1 MKTLDLRS
9 LSADELHAWALQQ
22 DATDPL
28 RKFRSQFLIPER
40 NGTPLTY
47 FCGNSLGLQ
56 PKTARTAVERELT
69 TWQQH
74 GVEGWFKGEKPW
86 LGYHRYCQQALGQ
99 VVGALTEEVCPMNH
113 LTVNLHL
120 MLVSF
125 YQPTPQRYKILTI
138 AGDFPSDQ
146 YALETH
152 LKFRGYDP
160 ADALIEVAPRSGE
173 YTIRLEDLLEA
184 IETHA
189 NELALVC
196 MSGLNYYTGQVFD
209 MKTITDK
216 AHSFGINV
224 GFDLAHATG
233 NIPMQLHD
241 WGVDFAVWCSYK
253 YLNSGPGGVSG
264 VFVHQKHHSSNLVR
278 LAGWWGYKENRRF
291 EMTKGFVPMEGAA
304 GWQLSTPNIMALAVH
319 RASLA
324 IFEEATMS
332 LIRQKSE
339 ALTGLL
345 AEIIRRLKESGAKIE
360 VMTPTEPSQ
369 RGSQISLLVEG
380 KGKVAFDYLV
390 ENGVIGDWRE
400 PNCIR
405 LTPAPLYNT
414 FEEVWRTGEIL
425 QAVI

>member
-22 DATDPL
+22 DAADPL

-56 PKTARTAVERELT
+56 PKTARTAVEQELT

-74 GVEGWFKGEKPW
+74 GVEGWFEGEKPW
-86 LGYHRYCQQALGQ
+86 LSYHRYCQQTLGQ
-99 VVGALTEEVCPMNH
+99 VVGALTEEVCPMNQ

-173 YTIRLEDLLEA
+173 YTIRLEDLLHA

-189 NELALVC
+189 NDLALVC

-209 MKTITDK
+209 MKTITEK
-216 AHSFGINV
+216 AHSLGIHV
-224 GFDLAHATG
+224 GFDLAHAAG
-233 NIPMQLHD
+233 NIPVQLHD

-278 LAGWWGYKENRRF
+278 LAGWWGYEENRRF
-291 EMTKGFVPMEGAA
+291 EMTKGFIPMEGAA

-324 IFEEATMS
+324 IFEEATMA

-345 AEIIRRLKESGAKIE
+345 AEIIRRLNESGAKIE

-369 RGSQISLLVEG
+369 RGSQLSLLVEE
-380 KGKVAFDYLV
+380 KGKVVFDYLV

-425 QAVI
+425 RAVI

>member
-1 MKTLDLRS
+1 METLDLHS
-9 LSADELHAWALQQ
+9 LSSDELHAWALQQ
-22 DATDPL
+22 DAIDPL
-28 RKFRSQFLIPER
+28 RKFRSQFFIPEQ
-40 NGTPLTY
+40 NSTPLTY

-56 PKTARTAVERELT
+56 PKAARTAVEQELT

-74 GVEGWFKGEKPW
+74 GVEGWFEGEKPW
-86 LGYHRYCQQALGQ
+86 LSYHRYCQQALGQ
-99 VVGALTEEVCPMNH
+99 VVGALAEEVCPMNH

-152 LKFRGYDP
+152 LKFRGYNP
-160 ADALIEVAPRSGE
+160 ADALIEVAPREGE

-184 IETHA
+184 IEIHA

-209 MKTITDK
+209 MQTITAK
-216 AHSFGINV
+216 AHSLGINV
-224 GFDLAHATG
+224 GFDLAHAAG

-278 LAGWWGYKENRRF
+278 LAGWWGYEENRRF
-291 EMTKGFVPMEGAA
+291 EMTKGFVPMAGAA

-324 IFEEATMS
+324 IFEEATMP

-345 AEIIRRLKESGAKIE
+345 AEIIRRLNESGSKIE
-360 VMTPTEPSQ
+360 VMTPTDPSQ
-369 RGSQISLLVEG
+369 RGSQLSLLIEG
-380 KGKVAFDYLV
+380 KGKAMFDYLV

-425 QAVI
+425 RAVI

>member
-1 MKTLDLRS
+1 METLDLRS
-9 LSADELHAWALQQ
+9 LSSDELHAWALQQ
-22 DATDPL
+22 DAADPL

-40 NGTPLTY
+40 NGAPLTY

-56 PKTARTAVERELT
+56 PKAARTAVEQELT

-74 GVEGWFKGEKPW
+74 GVEGWFEGEKPW

-278 LAGWWGYKENRRF
+278 LAGWWGYEENRRF

-345 AEIIRRLKESGAKIE
+345 AEIIRRLKESRAKIE

-425 QAVI
+425 RAVI

>member
-74 GVEGWFKGEKPW
+74 GVEGWFEGEKPW

-152 LKFRGYDP
+152 LKFREYDP

-264 VFVHQKHHSSNLVR
+264 VFVHHKHHSSNLVR
-278 LAGWWGYKENRRF
+278 LAGWWGYEENRRF

-425 QAVI
+425 RAVI

>member
-56 PKTARTAVERELT
+56 PKTARTAVEQELT

-74 GVEGWFKGEKPW
+74 GVEGWFEGDKPW

-99 VVGALTEEVCPMNH
+99 VAGALTEEVCPMNH

-160 ADALIEVAPRSGE
+160 ADALIEVAPSSGE

-278 LAGWWGYKENRRF
+278 LAGWWGYEENRRF

-369 RGSQISLLVEG
+369 RGSQLSLLVEG

-425 QAVI
+425 RAVI

>member
-1 MKTLDLRS
+1 
-9 LSADELHAWALQQ
+9 
-22 DATDPL
+22 
-28 RKFRSQFLIPER
+28 
-40 NGTPLTY
+40 
-47 FCGNSLGLQ
+47 
-56 PKTARTAVERELT
+56 
-69 TWQQH
+69 
-74 GVEGWFKGEKPW
+74 
-86 LGYHRYCQQALGQ
+86 
-99 VVGALTEEVCPMNH
+99 MNH

-125 YQPTPQRYKILTI
+125 YQPTPQRHKILTI

-160 ADALIEVAPRSGE
+160 SDALIEVNPRPGE
-173 YTIRLEDLLEA
+173 YTIRLKDLLQA

-189 NELALVC
+189 SDLALVC
-196 MSGLNYYTGQVFD
+196 MSGLNYYTGQIFD
-209 MKTITDK
+209 MKTITEK
-216 AHSFGINV
+216 AHALGIKV
-224 GFDLAHATG
+224 GFDLAHAIG
-233 NIPMQLHD
+233 NIPMQLHY

-264 VFVHQKHHSSNLVR
+264 IFVHQKHHSSNLLR
-278 LAGWWGYKENRRF
+278 LAGWWGYEENRRF
-291 EMTKGFVPMEGAA
+291 EMAKGFMPMEGAA
-304 GWQLSTPNIMALAVH
+304 GWQLSTPNIMALAIH

-324 IFEEATMS
+324 IFEEATMP

-339 ALTGLL
+339 SLTGLL
-345 AEIIRRLKESGAKIE
+345 IEIIRRLNESGTIIE

-369 RGSQISLLVEG
+369 RGSQLSLLVAE
-380 KGKVAFDYLV
+380 KGKVVFDYLV

-425 QAVI
+425 RAVI